1 MTPAINRKSPK
12 KIARRSLTLRTLSPV
27 MAIAVSAVH
36 ASATPKPSPLT
47 PDRAILACHAHA
59 IADVKATGDQATAS
73 RRYHTVKTAEGL
85 FKVIGHFSE
94 RSGLRSSQFDVECLI
109 APDGSVVDY
118 SVASKPVSSE
128 QVDLSVALSRL
139 ANDPGAKPPAALSRV
154 NFQEAFYIVDRLD
167 RSDLEALS
175 KLIDVGAISL
185 PVNIR
190 EAIDARLPANRAR
203 RFGGP

>member
-1 MTPAINRKSPK
+1 MTPATNRKPQK
-12 KIARRSLTLRTLSPV
+12 NARRSQAFRAMLSA
-27 MAIAVSAVH
+27 MAIAGSAVH

-47 PDRAILACHAHA
+47 PDRAILACHAHS
-59 IADVKATGDQATAS
+59 IANLTAMSDQVTAT
-73 RRYHTVKTAEGL
+73 RRYHAVKTADGL

-94 RSGLRSSQFDVECLI
+94 RSGLRTAQFDVECLI
-109 APDGSVVDY
+109 ATDGNVVDY

-139 ANDPGAKPPAALSRV
+139 ANDPGAKVPAALSRV

-167 RSDLEALS
+167 RSDLETLS

-190 EAIDARLPANRAR
+190 EAIDARLPANSAR
-203 RFGGP
+203 RFGGR